1 MRISTSLKTLAI
13 AAGMLLTANA
23 TEAKLVKPST
33 YTNDVVIGKV
43 YYAGAKDANNKNYL
57 NGRYIELYNISTDT
71 LDISGMYI
79 GLVESD
85 AKANAWTAE
94 RLTEAHKDSVALKQL
109 FRIPANAKMDP
120 YSSIVIANS
129 AIDHSAN
136 GENFPNLSDAD
147 FEAKDTQGKVTNNDN
162 VPALE
167 LVYTAFSSISN
178 MNLAQGGAC
187 AVVLLTQDTKTEE
200 LTKTFSYGKEKGN
213 EYVLLP
219 KGKVIDG
226 VEIVKTGEAEEGIL
240 RLDNSLDAG
249 NIAITSKTGYNG
261 EIVYRKTAYVVGG
274 KTVLFD
280 TNNSTVDFAISTTIQ
295 PRQYDT
301 EASGLTAQ
309 SITIPESGYLAIN
322 MEQPFCGPKNM
333 LFCFVNAT
341 NKDETTDLKYMEIPG
356 DSTLLMKGDWI
367 VIAKPGTYD
376 LLLSASQG
384 VMKQRTSCQAW
395 SDEDTK
401 TMKQTNRRYYKF
413 MNTTGKVGF
422 QRVPKTAEGY
432 YNVADCSD
440 GNRLVITIT
449 DAIGERIFAANGAA
463 SWDELE
469 FIPWH
474 GSTPEQAAA
483 NVQGIAVQPVSNG
496 AIYDLQGRRVIKP
509 LNGIY
514 VKDGKKMII
523 K

>member
-1 MRISTSLKTLAI
+1 MRITTPLKALAI
-13 AAGMLLTANA
+13 AAGLLLTANA
-23 TEAKLVKPST
+23 AEAKLVKPST
-33 YTNDVVIGKV
+33 YANDVVIGKV
-43 YYAGAKDANNKNYL
+43 YYAGAKDNGNKNYL

-85 AKANAWTAE
+85 AKASAWTAE

-120 YSSIVIANS
+120 YSSIVIVNS

-136 GENFPNLSDAD
+136 GENFPNLTDAD
-147 FEAKDTQGKVTNNDN
+147 FEAKDASGKTQNNPE

-167 LVYTAFSSISN
+167 LVYTAFDAISN

-187 AVVLLTQDTKTEE
+187 AVVLLTQDTKTDE
-200 LTKTFSYGKEKGN
+200 LTKAFAYGKEKGSV
-213 EYVLLP
+213 YVLLP
-219 KGKVIDG
+219 KSKVIDG
-226 VEIVKTGEAEEGIL
+226 VEIVKMGEAEEGIL

-261 EIVYRKTAYVVGG
+261 EVVYRKTAFVVGG
-274 KTVLFD
+274 KAALFD
-280 TNNSTVDFAISTTIQ
+280 TNNSTVDFAVSTTIQ
-295 PRQYDT
+295 PRQYDS

-322 MEQPFCGPKNM
+322 IDKPFCGPKDM
-333 LFCFVNAT
+333 LFCFVNAS
-341 NKDETTDLKYMEIPG
+341 NNDATTDLKYTEIPG
-356 DSTLLMKGDWI
+356 DSTLLLKGDWI
-367 VIAKPGTYD
+367 AIAKPGTYD
-376 LLLSASQG
+376 LQLSASQG
-384 VMKQRTSCQAW
+384 VMKSRSSIQSW

-413 MNTTGKVGF
+413 LNTTGKVGF
-422 QRVPKTAEGY
+422 QRVPATAEGN
-432 YNVADCSD
+432 YNVADCTD
-440 GNRLVITIT
+440 GNRLIVTIT
-449 DAIGERIFAANGAA
+449 DAIGARIFAANGAA

-474 GSTPEQAAA
+474 GATPEQAAA
-483 NVQGIAVQPVSNG
+483 SVQGITVQPISNG
-496 AIYDLQGRRVIKP
+496 AIYDLQGRRVVKP
-509 LNGIY
+509 LKGIY